1 MAKKM
6 IKIEAAG
13 FDELSKA
20 IMKKAYR
27 IEQGA
32 PARLRRRLGELA
44 EAEQKQTHLSY
55 TKGYSKPQSGTK
67 STIIPEIASSGLSGE
82 VGPHMHYNTYT
93 EYGTRFMEAAPIVE
107 PHRTTHLNL
116 FKKDMEE
123 LLND

>member
-6 IKIEAAG
+6 IEVEAAG

-20 IMKKAYR
+20 IVKKAFR

-32 PARLRRRLGELA
+32 PARLRKRLGELA

-82 VGPHMHYNTYT
+82 VGPHMGYN
-93 EYGTRFMEAAPIVE
+93 ACLV
-107 PHRTTHLNL
+107 
-116 FKKDMEE
+116 
-123 LLND
+123 

>member
-1 MAKKM
+1 MAKKA
-6 IKIEAAG
+6 IQVSAVG
-13 FDELSKA
+13 FDALSKA

-32 PARLRRRLGELA
+32 PARLRKRLGELA

-67 STIIPEIASSGLSGE
+67 STIVPEIAESGLAGE
-82 VGPHMHYNTYT
+82 VGPHMEYNVYT
-93 EYGTRFMEAAPIVE
+93 EFGTRFMEAAPIVE
-107 PHRTTHLNL
+107 PHRTKHIEL
-116 FKKDMEE
+116 FKKDMED